1 MSLFSWLYGSMIAA
15 RNGAF
20 DNGWKKI
27 CRLKHPVVSVGNLSV
42 GGSGKTP
49 FLLMLGKLL
58 QERGVAFDILSRGY
72 GRNDSRIRLVDEKG
86 SAELY
91 GDEPLL
97 LAQKLHV
104 PVIVGPDR
112 YQAGVFAEQM
122 FAEVKPAHGMWMHL
136 LDDGFQHR
144 QLARDFD
151 IVIVRPEDAKEELL
165 PAGYLRESLASL
177 KRADAIVLT
186 EGATTEGLSIEK
198 QHVWRVTRRIELDTS
213 QPDFPKKPFVLC
225 SIARPERFV
234 NDLRAKGIEV
244 VGQAIYPD
252 HYQFGATDIRAI
264 CEQVRK
270 CQADGILTTEK
281 DAMRLAPFRVTLE
294 ESARLIPVPLVMELV
309 DPKHALDVVLGT
321 VAERLKCH
329 PVE

>member
-1 MSLFSWLYGSMIAA
+1 MSVFSQLYGSVIAA
-15 RNGAF
+15 RNHAF
-20 DNGWKKI
+20 DRGWKRVN
-27 CRLKHPVVSVGNLSV
+27 RLKHPVVSVGNLSV

-72 GRNDSRIRLVDEKG
+72 GRSDSRIRLVDEKG

-97 LAQKLHV
+97 LAQNLHV

-112 YQAGVFAEQM
+112 YKAGVYAEHM
-122 FAEVKPAHGMWMHL
+122 FSEVKPAHGLWLHL

-151 IVIVRPEDAKEELL
+151 IVIVRPEDVKEELL
-165 PAGYLRESLASL
+165 PAGYLREPVASL

-186 EGATTEGLSIEK
+186 EGATVEGLPIDK
-198 QHVWRVTRRIELDTS
+198 QHVWRVTRRIELDTI
-213 QPDFPKKPFVLC
+213 QTDFPKKPFILC

-234 NDLRAKGIEV
+234 NDLRSKGV
-244 VGQAIYPD
+244 DPVGQALYPD
-252 HYQFGATDIRAI
+252 HYQFSESDIRMV
-264 CEQVRK
+264 CEKIGMLRSDV
-270 CQADGILTTEK
+270 ILTTEK
-281 DAMRLAPFRVTLE
+281 DAMRLAPYRAQLE
-294 ESARLIPVPLVMELV
+294 KVARIITVPLVMELV
-309 DPKHALDVVLGT
+309 DPKQAVDVILGT
-321 VAERLKCH
+321 VAERLRCQTAD
-329 PVE
+329 